1 MPFVNKQSFKIDKDY
16 TLSDAARTGYTFYGW
31 DLTKSG
37 STYTFT
43 AMWSKTTSTVPYML
57 NGEDHYAYIKGYP
70 NGSFKPNATIT
81 RAEAASIFYR
91 LLTDTTR
98 RTYTTS
104 YNTFKDVPA
113 KAWYNTAVSTMA
125 KLGIVNG
132 GSDGYFR
139 PNDPITRAEIA
150 AMIARCDGNSYG
162 NAYTNFSDVKGHWAA
177 NYIARAYELGWING
191 YGSTYAPDKYITR
204 AETVA
209 ILNRVLNR
217 APQNTSDLLNGL
229 NTFNDVRPT
238 TTSIGRNSSLT
249 RVGCKS

>member
-1 MPFVNKQSFKIDKDY
+1 M
-16 TLSDAARTGYTFYGW
+16 W
-31 DLTKSG
+31 TK
-37 STYTFT
+37 
-43 AMWSKTTSTVPYML
+43 ATSTVPYML

-98 RTYTTS
+98 KTYYHHLQHLQGCS
-104 YNTFKDVPA
+104 G

-139 PNDPITRAEIA
+139 PSDPITRAEIA

-191 YGSTYAPDKYITR
+191 YGTTYAPDKYITR

-209 ILNRVLNR
+209 IPKPRFEPRAAEHFGSAQRPEHLQRCQHHVLVLSR
-217 APQNTSDLLNGL
+217 CRGGCQQPHPTPE
-229 NTFNDVRPT
+229 RPT
-238 TTSIGRNSSLT
+238 TMSIGRSSSLT